1 MPADAPAVLV
11 PLVPQPVV
19 AEDLCVEVVG
29 LEGGVV
35 DVELGA
41 LEEEEGVV
49 VDEVLAAV
57 EAEEGRDVFA
67 RGVVDELGGVL
78 MYGG

>member
-1 MPADAPAVLV
+1 MPAHAPAVLV
-11 PLVPQPVV
+11 APVPQPVV
-19 AEDLCVEVVG
+19 AEDLGVEVVG

-49 VDEVLAAV
+49 VHEVLAAV
-57 EAEEGRDVFA
+57 EAEEGCYVFA
-67 RGVVDELGGVL
+67 GGVVDELSGRLVWDW
-78 MYGG
+78 